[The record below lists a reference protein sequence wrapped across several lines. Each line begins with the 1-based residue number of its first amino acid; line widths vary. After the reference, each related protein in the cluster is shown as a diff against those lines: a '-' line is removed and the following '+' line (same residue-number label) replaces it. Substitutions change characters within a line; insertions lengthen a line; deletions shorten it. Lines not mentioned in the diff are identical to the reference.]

1 MKAGGPGGPG
11 GRKVRI
17 SAWHGPMPLV
27 GLSCLSARTKT
38 VRDHPDE
45 DVLCVS
51 WRGLNKEILSS
62 GSCEAWSD
70 DMRSSAL

>member
-1 MKAGGPGGPG
+1 
-11 GRKVRI
+11 
-17 SAWHGPMPLV
+17 MPLV